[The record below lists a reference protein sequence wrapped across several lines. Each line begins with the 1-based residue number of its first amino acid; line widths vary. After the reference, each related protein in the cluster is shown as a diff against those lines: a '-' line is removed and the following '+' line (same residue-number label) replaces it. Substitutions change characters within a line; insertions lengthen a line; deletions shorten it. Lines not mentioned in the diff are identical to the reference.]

1 MSQVN
6 ELQLTL
12 ISDKNLFQTTDS
24 VKFQIQKAI
33 HERDQANHNTMQIR
47 SDFEKLLLQNN
58 QDSLQFR
65 HQLNSTQ
72 TRLNDIENELLNSKK
87 QCLDLT
93 EEINRLTREV
103 L

>member
-1 MSQVN
+1 M
-6 ELQLTL
+6 
-12 ISDKNLFQTTDS
+12 NLFQTTDS

-33 HERDQANHNTMQIR
+33 RERDQANHNTMQIR

-72 TRLNDIENELLNSKK
+72 THLNDIENELLNSKK
-87 QCLDLT
+87 QCLDLI